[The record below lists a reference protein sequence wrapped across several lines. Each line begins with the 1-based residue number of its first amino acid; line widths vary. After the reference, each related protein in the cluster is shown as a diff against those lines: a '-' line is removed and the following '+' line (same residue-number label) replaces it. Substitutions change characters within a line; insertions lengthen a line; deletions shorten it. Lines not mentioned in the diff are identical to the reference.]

1 MVSEQG
7 TNQMGRLTR
16 AVLSLIV
23 LTVAAPGR
31 AQEALP
37 ERLETSGMVA
47 ADGLHVIGP
56 PLTALRTKIA
66 DPNWLVAWLLRP
78 AQLRRHARMRHFH
91 VTTAQAQ
98 ALAKFLYAG
107 ASPVRGP
114 VRWQGGDAR
123 IGETLFVTRG
133 CRGCHAIDA
142 TQAPAMPRVPHL
154 AGIGIKVRGDWLFN
168 WLKSPRAYNP
178 DTAMPQLVLSDDD
191 IRHLVAFL
199 LSHREGAAVVAAA
212 PRFNPRVAAD
222 AALPLIDRFDCAKCH
237 LITGFQWVQPANDW
251 SFVPHACT
259 GCHEPASTPSR
270 SPVAADRDPT
280 AMALH
285 DGRLLAAFYNCRGCH
300 RIEGSGGTIAAFLER
315 QTFAPP
321 TLDGEGARV
330 QTSWLVDFLQHPKSL
345 RPWLQIRMPD
355 FGLSE
360 TEATV
365 LAKYFAALAHV
376 VPADETL
383 NRAADEI
390 AAFGQRRFAHF
401 KCRQCHPART
411 AARLPAGVDPEDL
424 SIDLALAKTRL
435 RPSWIRDFLARPKA
449 VVGTETRMPTVFY
462 TTDGVPKVDDPEHD
476 IAAITTYLQQLTDA
490 AVIDHSQPPP
500 PIDWSSAPY

>member
-1 MVSEQG
+1 MNR
-7 TNQMGRLTR
+7 TDRLTR
-16 AVLSLIV
+16 ATLIV
-23 LTVAAPGR
+23 VVVSVTAPGR

-37 ERLETSGMVA
+37 ERLETAGMVA

-66 DPNWLVAWLLRP
+66 NPNWLVAWLLRP
-78 AQLRRHARMRHFH
+78 AHLRPHARMRHFH
-91 VTTAQAQ
+91 MTAAQAQ
-98 ALAKFLYAG
+98 ALAKYLYAG
-107 ASPVRGP
+107 ASPVRGT

-133 CRGCHAIDA
+133 CRGCHAIDP
-142 TQAPAMPRVPHL
+142 TQVPALPRVPHL

-168 WLKSPRAYNP
+168 WLKSPRRYNP
-178 DTAMPQLVLSDDD
+178 STAMPQLVLSDDD

-199 LSHREGAAVVAAA
+199 LSHREGAEVVAAA
-212 PRFNPRVAAD
+212 PGFNPRVAAG
-222 AALPLIDRFDCAKCH
+222 AALPLIERFDCAKCH
-237 LITGFQWVQPANDW
+237 LITGVQWVQPAGDW
-251 SFVPHACT
+251 SFVPHACA

-270 SPVAADRDPT
+270 APRVDRDPT
-280 AMALH
+280 ATALH

-300 RIEGSGGTIAAFLER
+300 RIEGSGGAIADFLER
-315 QTFAPP
+315 KTFAPP

-330 QTSWLVDFLQHPKSL
+330 QTSWLIDFLQHPKSL

-355 FGLSE
+355 FGLSAV
-360 TEATV
+360 EATI

-376 VPADETL
+376 APADEAL
-383 NRAADEI
+383 NRSVDEI

-401 KCRQCHPART
+401 KCLQCHPASTVTRM
-411 AARLPAGVDPEDL
+411 PAGVDLEDL
-424 SIDLALAKTRL
+424 SIDLTLAKTRL

-462 TTDGVPKVDDPEHD
+462 TTDGIPKVDDPEHD
-476 IAAITTYLQQLTDA
+476 IAAIAAYLQQLTDA
-490 AVIDHSQPPP
+490 AVIDRSQPPPTP